1 MPAKKSLI
9 VFDIDGTLTDS
20 VALHQTGFIYA
31 LQTLGVTAMD
41 ENFHSYKHHTD
52 LHIARTIYESATNRH
67 FGPDTIALFE
77 DHLYN
82 SIAAAKDMQEIKG
95 ARQFVTYLEQETAYG
110 VCYATGSMQRPAQFK
125 LEKAGIGFDAR
136 QLVASNHAEERASIV
151 QAAIDKALLYYNVTR
166 FDRVIAFGD
175 GLWDLK
181 TAQQLNLEFVGIG
194 AKNKQLMEAAGM
206 LWHMDDFSAG
216 NFAFLN

>member
-20 VALHQTGFIYA
+20 VAIHQAGFIQA
-31 LQTLGVTAMD
+31 LKTLGVAAMD
-41 ENFHSYKHHTD
+41 ENFHAYKHHTD
-52 LHIARTIYESATNRH
+52 LHIARTIYESVLQRH
-67 FGPDTIALFE
+67 FDRDAIALFE

-82 SIAAAKDMQEIKG
+82 CITTTEDIPEIKG
-95 ARQFVTYLEQETAYG
+95 ARQFIAYLEKETDYG

-125 LEKAGIGFDAR
+125 LEKAGIVFHPE
-136 QLVASNHAEERASIV
+136 QLVASNHAEERESIV
-151 QAAIDKALLYYNVTR
+151 QAAIDKALQYYDVTH
-166 FDRVIAFGD
+166 FDRTIAFGD

-194 AKNKQLMEAAGM
+194 VKNKHLMEAAGM
-206 LWHMDDFSAG
+206 QWHMDDFSAG
-216 NFAFLN
+216 SFAFLN